1 MPLEIKERSGAV
13 ETTFDKTASILN
25 TVKKSCGLTDE
36 YNAFDQ
42 DILVLINSAILD
54 LTQNGIGPKEGFTVS
69 DAAANWNDFIGDF
82 PNAGAV
88 ANYISLKVR
97 ILFDPPTS
105 SFVVEAFKK
114 QLDELIW
121 RLNLEADK

>member
-1 MPLEIKERSGAV
+1 M

-36 YNAFDQ
+36 YDAFDQ

-54 LTQNGIGPKEGFTVS
+54 LSQNGIGPKEGFTVS
-69 DAAANWNDFIGDF
+69 DAVASWNDFVGDF
-82 PNAGAV
+82 SNAGAV

-105 SFVVEAFKK
+105 SFVAEAFRK

>member
-1 MPLEIKERSGAV
+1 M

-36 YNAFDQ
+36 YDAFDQ

-54 LTQNGIGPKEGFTVS
+54 LSQNGIGPKERFTVS
-69 DAAANWNDFIGDF
+69 DSVASWNDFVGDF
-82 PNAGAV
+82 SNAGAV

-105 SFVVEAFKK
+105 SFVVEAFRK

>member
-1 MPLEIKERSGAV
+1 M

-36 YNAFDQ
+36 YDAFDQ

-54 LTQNGIGPKEGFTVS
+54 LSQNGIGPKEVFTVS
-69 DAAANWNDFIGDF
+69 DAVASWNDFVGDF
-82 PNAGAV
+82 SNAGAV

-105 SFVVEAFKK
+105 SFVVEAFRK